1 MFRNPL
7 YLSSN
12 LPLPS
17 FSNMRQGYLFL
28 YNMVQWGGWV
38 MIFLDFVQQKGYLT
52 DQGQVMLYTFQL
64 LAILEFFHALLGIVR
79 TSPITT
85 FIQVFGRLQVLLIH
99 HNIVPEARDSVGNVF
114 MIAAWSCVEIV
125 RYLFLALNVIGV
137 APYPL
142 LWLRYSLFYILY
154 PIGVYGEMKVIYDS
168 LDRIESENFLSYNL
182 PNAWNIPFSF
192 ATYLRVFLYVLYIP
206 GLVNQYTYMMKQRR
220 VVLMREVEKKTS

>member
-1 MFRNPL
+1 
-7 YLSSN
+7 
-12 LPLPS
+12 
-17 FSNMRQGYLFL
+17 MRQGYLFL

-38 MIFLDFVQQKGYLT
+38 MIFIDFVLQKGFLS

-64 LAILEFFHALLGIVR
+64 LAILEFLHAVFAIVR

-99 HNIVPEARDSVGNVF
+99 HNIVPEARDSFGNVP
-114 MIAAWSCVEIV
+114 MVGAWCCVEIV
-125 RYLFLALNVIGV
+125 RYLFLALNVIGL

-168 LDRIESENFLSYNL
+168 LDRIETEKFLSIEL

-192 ATYLRVFLYVLYIP
+192 ATYLRVFLYVFYIP
-206 GLVNQYTYMMKQRR
+206 GLFNQYAYMMKQRR
-220 VVLMREVEKKTS
+220 VVLTREVEKKTS